1 MRTQAEPTT
10 LSVVIADRRPHF
22 RETLR
27 RVLVQRTQAAV
38 AGEADTLHSAL
49 RVVRSTGANVVL
61 LDIDLV
67 MGQPAARLRAIA
79 DSLPGLKVIVL
90 LSEDTPGYRRAI
102 ADRWGYAC
110 VAKDRAESE
119 LLYVL
124 PPIPA
129 RDNGT
134 PRSSPSRRSRA

>member
-1 MRTQAEPTT
+1 MKTQEPGTI
-10 LSVVIADRRPHF
+10 SVVIADRRPHF

-27 RVLVQRTQAAV
+27 RVLVQRTEAAV

-67 MGQPAARLRAIA
+67 MGQPTGRLRAIA
-79 DSLPGLKVIVL
+79 DSLPDLTVIVL
-90 LSEDTPGYRRAI
+90 LSEDTPGYRSAI

-119 LLYVL
+119 LLRVL
-124 PPIPA
+124 SRLRA
-129 RDNGT
+129 RDRVSGGQT
-134 PRSSPSRRSRA
+134 AYGG

>member
-1 MRTQAEPTT
+1 MMTPAAPST

-27 RVLVQRTQAAV
+27 RVLAQRTQAAV
-38 AGEADTLHSAL
+38 AGEAETLHSAL

-67 MGQPAARLRAIA
+67 MGQPAGRLRTIA
-79 DSLPGLKVIVL
+79 DGLPGLTVIVL
-90 LSEDTPGYRRAI
+90 LSEDSPGYRRSI

-119 LLYVL
+119 LLQVL
-124 PPIPA
+124 PPVRA
-129 RDNGT
+129 RDRISGG
-134 PRSSPSRRSRA
+134 

>member
-1 MRTQAEPTT
+1 MQIEPDT
-10 LSVVIADRRPHF
+10 LRVVIADRRPHF

-27 RVLVQRTQAAV
+27 RVLVQRTQATIT
-38 AGEADTLHSAL
+38 GEADTLHSAL

-67 MGQPAARLRAIA
+67 MGQPAGRLRAIA
-79 DSLPGLKVIVL
+79 DNLPGLTVIVL
-90 LSEDTPGYRRAI
+90 LSEDTPGYRLAI

-119 LLYVL
+119 LLQVL
-124 PPIPA
+124 PLVRT
-129 RDNGT
+129 RDKVSGG
-134 PRSSPSRRSRA
+134 

>member
-1 MRTQAEPTT
+1 MGTQAEPSM

-27 RVLVQRTQAAV
+27 RVLVQRTQATV

-67 MGQPAARLRAIA
+67 MGQPAGRLRTIA
-79 DSLPGLKVIVL
+79 DSLPGLTVIVL
-90 LSEDTPGYRRAI
+90 LSEDTPGYRSAI

-119 LLYVL
+119 LLQVL
-124 PPIPA
+124 PPVRA
-129 RDNGT
+129 RDRVSG
-134 PRSSPSRRSRA
+134 S

>member
-10 LSVVIADRRPHF
+10 LGVVIADRRPHF

-27 RVLVQRTQAAV
+27 RVLEQRTRAAV
-38 AGEADTLHSAL
+38 VGEADTLHSAL

-67 MGQPAARLRAIA
+67 MGQPTGRLRTIA
-79 DSLPGLKVIVL
+79 DSLPGLTVIVL
-90 LSEDTPGYRRAI
+90 LSEDSPGYRRAI

-119 LLYVL
+119 LLQVL
-124 PPIPA
+124 PPAPA
-129 RDNGT
+129 RNRVSGG
-134 PRSSPSRRSRA
+134 

>member
-1 MRTQAEPTT
+1 MSTQIEPDT
-10 LSVVIADRRPHF
+10 LRVVIADRRPHF

-38 AGEADTLHSAL
+38 AGEAGTLHSAL
-49 RVVRSTGANVVL
+49 RVVRNTDANVVL

-67 MGQPAARLRAIA
+67 MGQPTGRLRSIA
-79 DSLPGLKVIVL
+79 DNLPGLTVIVL
-90 LSEDTPGYRRAI
+90 LSEDSPEYRRAI

-119 LLYVL
+119 LLQVL
-124 PPIPA
+124 PPVRA
-129 RDNGT
+129 RDKVSG
-134 PRSSPSRRSRA
+134 A

>member
-1 MRTQAEPTT
+1 MMTPAEPST
-10 LSVVIADRRPHF
+10 LRVVIADRRPHF

-27 RVLVQRTQAAV
+27 RVLAQRTQAAV

-67 MGQPAARLRAIA
+67 MGQPAGRLRTIA
-79 DSLPGLKVIVL
+79 DSLPGLTVIVL
-90 LSEDTPGYRRAI
+90 LSEDSPEYRRAI

-119 LLYVL
+119 LLQVL
-124 PPIPA
+124 PSAPA
-129 RDNGT
+129 RDGV
-134 PRSSPSRRSRA
+134 SSG

>member
-1 MRTQAEPTT
+1 MMTPAEPST
-10 LSVVIADRRPHF
+10 LRVVIADRRPHF

-27 RVLVQRTQAAV
+27 RVLAQRTQAAV

-67 MGQPAARLRAIA
+67 MGQPAGRLRTIA
-79 DSLPGLKVIVL
+79 DSLPGLTVIVL
-90 LSEDTPGYRRAI
+90 LSEDSPGYRRAI

-119 LLYVL
+119 LLQVL
-124 PPIPA
+124 PSAPA
-129 RDNGT
+129 RDGV
-134 PRSSPSRRSRA
+134 SSG

>member
-1 MRTQAEPTT
+1 MKTPAKPST

-27 RVLVQRTQAAV
+27 RVLAQRTRADV
-38 AGEADTLHSAL
+38 AGEADTFHSAL
-49 RVVRSTGANVVL
+49 RVVRTTGANVIL

-67 MGQPAARLRAIA
+67 MGQPAGRLRKIA
-79 DSLPGLKVIVL
+79 DNLPGLTVIVL
-90 LSEDTPGYRRAI
+90 LSEDSPEYRRSI

-119 LLYVL
+119 LLQVL
-124 PPIPA
+124 PRVRA
-129 RDNGT
+129 RDGV
-134 PRSSPSRRSRA
+134 SGS

>member
-1 MRTQAEPTT
+1 MMTPAEPSTP
-10 LSVVIADRRPHF
+10 SVVIADRRPHF

-27 RVLVQRTQAAV
+27 RVLAQRTQAAV

-49 RVVRSTGANVVL
+49 RIVRSTGANVVL

-67 MGQPAARLRAIA
+67 IGQPVGRLRAIA
-79 DSLPGLKVIVL
+79 DNLPGLMVIVL
-90 LSEDTPGYRRAI
+90 LSEDSPEYRRAI

-119 LLYVL
+119 LLQVL
-124 PPIPA
+124 PPVRA
-129 RDNGT
+129 RDKVSG
-134 PRSSPSRRSRA
+134 A

>member
-1 MRTQAEPTT
+1 MRTQAEPNT

-27 RVLVQRTQAAV
+27 RVLEQRTQAAV
-38 AGEADTLHSAL
+38 AGEADTLHAAL
-49 RVVRSTGANVVL
+49 RIVRSTGANVVL

-67 MGQPAARLRAIA
+67 MGQPAGRLRTIA
-79 DSLPGLKVIVL
+79 DSLPGLTVIVL
-90 LSEDTPGYRRAI
+90 LSEDSPGYRRAI

-119 LLYVL
+119 LLQVL
-124 PPIPA
+124 PSAPA
-129 RDNGT
+129 RDGV
-134 PRSSPSRRSRA
+134 SSG

>member
-1 MRTQAEPTT
+1 MQAEPST
-10 LSVVIADRRPHF
+10 LRVVIADRRPHF

-27 RVLVQRTQAAV
+27 RVLVQRTQAAI

-49 RVVRSTGANVVL
+49 RVVRSTDANVVL

-67 MGQPAARLRAIA
+67 MGQPAGRLRAIA
-79 DSLPGLKVIVL
+79 DNLPGLTVIVL
-90 LSEDTPGYRRAI
+90 LSEDSPGYRRAI

-119 LLYVL
+119 LLQML
-124 PPIPA
+124 PPARA
-129 RDNGT
+129 RDRVSGG
-134 PRSSPSRRSRA
+134 

>member
-1 MRTQAEPTT
+1 MMTPAEPST
-10 LSVVIADRRPHF
+10 LRVVIADRRPHF

-38 AGEADTLHSAL
+38 AGEADTLHAAL

-67 MGQPAARLRAIA
+67 MGQPAGRLHTIA
-79 DSLPGLKVIVL
+79 DSLPGLTVIVL
-90 LSEDTPGYRRAI
+90 LSEDSPEYRRSI

-119 LLYVL
+119 LLQVL
-124 PPIPA
+124 PPVRA
-129 RDNGT
+129 RDKVSGG
-134 PRSSPSRRSRA
+134 

>member
-1 MRTQAEPTT
+1 MKTPAEPST
-10 LSVVIADRRPHF
+10 LTVVIADHRPHF

-49 RVVRSTGANVVL
+49 RLVRTTGANVVL

-67 MGQPAARLRAIA
+67 VGQPTGRLRTIA
-79 DSLPGLKVIVL
+79 EGLPGLTVIVL
-90 LSEDTPGYRRAI
+90 LSEDSPEYRRSI

-119 LLYVL
+119 LLQVL
-124 PPIPA
+124 PSVRA
-129 RDNGT
+129 RDKVSG
-134 PRSSPSRRSRA
+134 A

>member
-1 MRTQAEPTT
+1 MRTQAEPNT

-27 RVLVQRTQAAV
+27 RVLEQRTQAAV

-67 MGQPAARLRAIA
+67 MGQPAGRLRAIA
-79 DSLPGLKVIVL
+79 DSLPGLTVIVL
-90 LSEDTPGYRRAI
+90 LSEDSPGYRRAI

-119 LLYVL
+119 LLQVL
-124 PPIPA
+124 PPARA
-129 RDNGT
+129 RD
-134 PRSSPSRRSRA
+134 RASGG

>member
-1 MRTQAEPTT
+1 MPAEPST
-10 LSVVIADRRPHF
+10 LRVVIADHRPHF

-27 RVLVQRTQAAV
+27 RVLAQRTQAGV

-49 RVVRSTGANVVL
+49 RIVRSTGANVVL

-67 MGQPAARLRAIA
+67 IGQPVGRLRAIA
-79 DSLPGLKVIVL
+79 DNLPGLMVIVL
-90 LSEDTPGYRRAI
+90 LSEDSPEYRRAI

-119 LLYVL
+119 LLQVL
-124 PPIPA
+124 PPVRA
-129 RDNGT
+129 RDKVSG
-134 PRSSPSRRSRA
+134 A

>member
-1 MRTQAEPTT
+1 MRTQAEPST
-10 LSVVIADRRPHF
+10 LRVVIADRRPHF

-67 MGQPAARLRAIA
+67 IGQPAGRLRTIA
-79 DSLPGLKVIVL
+79 DSLPDLTVIVL
-90 LSEDTPGYRRAI
+90 LSEDTPGYRSAI

-119 LLYVL
+119 LLQVL
-124 PPIPA
+124 PPA
-129 RDNGT
+129 RTRD
-134 PRSSPSRRSRA
+134 RASGG

>member
-1 MRTQAEPTT
+1 MIKPAAPSTPR
-10 LSVVIADRRPHF
+10 VVIADRRPHF

-49 RVVRSTGANVVL
+49 RLVRSTGANVVL

-67 MGQPAARLRAIA
+67 MGQPAGRLRTIA
-79 DSLPGLKVIVL
+79 DSLPDLTVIVL
-90 LSEDTPGYRRAI
+90 LSEDSPGYRHSI

-119 LLYVL
+119 LLLVL
-124 PPIPA
+124 PAVQA
-129 RDNGT
+129 RDKV
-134 PRSSPSRRSRA
+134 SEA

>member
-1 MRTQAEPTT
+1 MKTSAKPSD

-27 RVLVQRTQAAV
+27 RVLAQRTPATV
-38 AGEADTLHSAL
+38 AGEADTFHSAL
-49 RVVRSTGANVVL
+49 RVVRTTGANVVL

-67 MGQPAARLRAIA
+67 MGQPAGRLRKIA
-79 DSLPGLKVIVL
+79 DSLPGLTVIVL
-90 LSEDTPGYRRAI
+90 LSEDSPEYRQSI

-119 LLYVL
+119 LLQVL
-124 PPIPA
+124 PSARA
-129 RDNGT
+129 RDGV
-134 PRSSPSRRSRA
+134 SG

>member
-1 MRTQAEPTT
+1 MSMQIEPDT
-10 LSVVIADRRPHF
+10 LRVVIADRRPHF

-27 RVLVQRTQAAV
+27 RVLVQRTQAAIT
-38 AGEADTLHSAL
+38 GEADTLHSAL

-67 MGQPAARLRAIA
+67 MGQPAGRLRSIA
-79 DSLPGLKVIVL
+79 DNLPGLTVIVL

-119 LLYVL
+119 LLQVL
-124 PPIPA
+124 PPVRT
-129 RDNGT
+129 RDKVSGG
-134 PRSSPSRRSRA
+134 

>member
-1 MRTQAEPTT
+1 MTPSEPSA
-10 LSVVIADRRPHF
+10 LRVVIADHRPHF

-27 RVLVQRTQAAV
+27 RVLVQRTQATV

-67 MGQPAARLRAIA
+67 MGQPAGRLRTIA
-79 DSLPGLKVIVL
+79 DSLPGLTVIVL
-90 LSEDTPGYRRAI
+90 LSEDSPAYRHSI
-102 ADRWGYAC
+102 ANRWGYAC

-119 LLYVL
+119 LLQVL
-124 PPIPA
+124 PPAHA
-129 RDNGT
+129 RDKVSGG
-134 PRSSPSRRSRA
+134 

>member
-1 MRTQAEPTT
+1 MMTPAEPST

-27 RVLVQRTQAAV
+27 RVLAERTQAAI

-49 RVVRSTGANVVL
+49 RLVRSTGANVVL

-67 MGQPAARLRAIA
+67 MGQPAGRLRTIA
-79 DSLPGLKVIVL
+79 DSLPGLTVIVL
-90 LSEDTPGYRRAI
+90 LSEDTPGYRTAI

-110 VAKDRAESE
+110 VAKDKAESE
-119 LLYVL
+119 LLQVL
-124 PPIPA
+124 PPF
-129 RDNGT
+129 
-134 PRSSPSRRSRA
+134 RAHDRVSGG

>member
-1 MRTQAEPTT
+1 M
-10 LSVVIADRRPHF
+10 IADHRPHF

-49 RVVRSTGANVVL
+49 RLVRTTGANVVL

-67 MGQPAARLRAIA
+67 VGQPTGRLRTIA
-79 DSLPGLKVIVL
+79 EGLPGLTVIVL
-90 LSEDTPGYRRAI
+90 LSEDSPEYRRSI

-119 LLYVL
+119 LLQVL
-124 PPIPA
+124 PSVRA
-129 RDNGT
+129 RDKVSG
-134 PRSSPSRRSRA
+134 A

>member
-1 MRTQAEPTT
+1 MMTPAKPST

-27 RVLVQRTQAAV
+27 RVIVQRTQAAI

-49 RVVRSTGANVVL
+49 RMVRSTSANVVL

-67 MGQPAARLRAIA
+67 MGQPAGRLRAIA
-79 DSLPGLKVIVL
+79 DNLPGLTVIVL
-90 LSEDTPGYRRAI
+90 LSEDSPGYRRSI
-102 ADRWGYAC
+102 AERWGYAC

-119 LLYVL
+119 LLQVL
-124 PPIPA
+124 PPACA
-129 RDNGT
+129 RDSVAGG
-134 PRSSPSRRSRA
+134 

>member
-1 MRTQAEPTT
+1 MMTPAEPST
-10 LSVVIADRRPHF
+10 LRVVIADRRPHF

-27 RVLVQRTQAAV
+27 RVLEQRTQAAI

-67 MGQPAARLRAIA
+67 MGQPAGRLRAIA
-79 DSLPGLKVIVL
+79 DSLPGLTVIVL
-90 LSEDTPGYRRAI
+90 LSEDSPGYRRAI

-119 LLYVL
+119 LLQVL
-124 PPIPA
+124 PSAPA
-129 RDNGT
+129 RDGV
-134 PRSSPSRRSRA
+134 SSG

>member
-1 MRTQAEPTT
+1 METQAEPST

-27 RVLVQRTQAAV
+27 RVLVQRTEAAV
-38 AGEADTLHSAL
+38 AGEADTLHAAL

-67 MGQPAARLRAIA
+67 MGQPTGRLRAMA
-79 DSLPGLKVIVL
+79 DSLPGLTVIVL
-90 LSEDTPGYRRAI
+90 LSEDTPGYRSAI

-119 LLYVL
+119 LLRAL
-124 PPIPA
+124 PHVRA
-129 RDNGT
+129 RDRVSGG
-134 PRSSPSRRSRA
+134 

>member
-1 MRTQAEPTT
+1 MSMQAEPST
-10 LSVVIADRRPHF
+10 LRVVIADRRPHF

-27 RVLVQRTQAAV
+27 RVLVQRTQAAI

-49 RVVRSTGANVVL
+49 RLVRSKDANVVL

-67 MGQPAARLRAIA
+67 MGQPAGRLRTIA
-79 DSLPGLKVIVL
+79 DSLPGLTVIVL
-90 LSEDTPGYRRAI
+90 LSEDSPGYRRAI

-119 LLYVL
+119 LLQML
-124 PPIPA
+124 PPARA
-129 RDNGT
+129 RDRVSGG
-134 PRSSPSRRSRA
+134 

>member
-1 MRTQAEPTT
+1 MTPAEPST

-27 RVLVQRTQAAV
+27 RVLAQRTQAAV

-67 MGQPAARLRAIA
+67 MGQPTARLRAIA
-79 DSLPGLKVIVL
+79 DSLPGLTVIVL
-90 LSEDTPGYRRAI
+90 LSEDSPGYRRAI

-119 LLYVL
+119 LLQVL
-124 PPIPA
+124 PSVRT
-129 RDNGT
+129 RDKVSGG
-134 PRSSPSRRSRA
+134 